1 MAWCCFTSLVL
12 WCLVIDLYI
21 SNISHLAM
29 LSQKYVLV
37 KRRGFQLSIDYF
49 SWWDCWFIPTCAIQ
63 ICFNDVWSHIFG
75 LALWFL
81 NPGFFCLLALQ
92 GSYVLCIRFFL
103 EVQYLQ
109 HTRLASSLTRLS
121 TGSGLT
127 SGVMACWGLGS
138 FAGLDF
144 TWNIRSWWGWPCCY
158 LDWMLYQQPLWSNIH
173 VWLLWHCPGGCLS
186 LHA

>member
-1 MAWCCFTSLVL
+1 MF
-12 WCLVIDLYI
+12 
-21 SNISHLAM
+21 
-29 LSQKYVLV
+29 LSKE
-37 KRRGFQLSIDYF
+37 GASSCQLIIFLDEIVGSYPHVPF
-49 SWWDCWFIPTCAIQ
+49 RYASMMFG
-63 ICFNDVWSHIFG
+63 VIFG

-92 GSYVLCIRFFL
+92 ASCVICIWFFL

-109 HTRLASSLTRLS
+109 HTRLVSSLTRLS
-121 TGSGLT
+121 TASCLI
-127 SGVMACWGLGS
+127 SGVMAWWGLGS

-173 VWLLWHCPGGCLS
+173 VWLLWHCPGGCLR
-186 LHA
+186 LHV